1 MKILVLIPSHSDP
14 VYTKL
19 TIASLL
25 KHHPNYDFNIHIG
38 VHSNYKDYTEDLSLF
53 EDLRNIAQIHLVD
66 EIDWNVHFY
75 DELRYSKMHCKNISN
90 LLKMT
95 QYYDFDKVLHLD
107 NDLLIKKDFITGFAQ
122 SNADLVFDYF
132 ENNDIIRKV
141 DLETKP
147 SEFNGKMQFAPKI
160 TAWNVMFSRKI
171 FDRMLAYPD
180 TFWAER
186 IDESEIIAKYR
197 EFLPDLDLDRSL
209 VFDTFSKLLFYCK
222 YIWTDVEI
230 LSTDGILSSKIHHF
244 FYSSFNYGV
253 QICNNTTG
261 HNLALNIWNY
271 EYKDFFENLKKI
283 KR

>member
-25 KHHPNYDFNIHIG
+25 RHHPNFDFNIHIG
-38 VHSNYKDYTEDLSLF
+38 IHSNYKDYTSDFSLF
-53 EDLRNIAQIHLVD
+53 NELKGIAQIHLVD
-66 EIDWNVHFY
+66 EIDWMLHNNDHY
-75 DELRYSKMHCKNISN
+75 RYSKMHCKNLSN

-107 NDLLIKKDFITGFAQ
+107 NDLLIKDDFLTTFATT
-122 SNADLVFDYF
+122 NADLVFDYF
-132 ENNDIIRKV
+132 ENTDVIRKV
-141 DLETKP
+141 DTERTDTG
-147 SEFNGKMQFAPKI
+147 FNGKLQFAPKI
-160 TAWNVMFSRKI
+160 TAWNLMFSRKI
-171 FDRMLAYPD
+171 FDRMLIYPD

-186 IDESEIIAKYR
+186 IDDPNIVYR
-197 EFLPDLDLDRSL
+197 YKEFMPELELERPLM
-209 VFDTFSKLLFYCK
+209 FDTFSKLLFYCK
-222 YIWTDVEI
+222 YIWHDVEI
-230 LSTDGILSSKIHHF
+230 LPTDGLLSSKIHHF

-261 HNLALNIWNY
+261 HNVAHGIWNT
-271 EYKDFFENLKKI
+271 EYKNFFEDF